1 MSTDASRQLCA
12 PSRVGRQ
19 DSAGWAGIL
28 LFLLV
33 VLGPFCVLLISL
45 LDPLRLGRM
54 EWFGLAIPQG
64 RRLELLLQSV
74 GLAGSVAVGGILLGI
89 VTSLYLSRWRPGLA
103 SYLRWFIFA
112 LAPIPPFI
120 HAMAWS
126 SVGAELNSA
135 LRGWGLQEVPFRG
148 PLASWWV
155 QLMAL
160 APLAI
165 SLVWVGLE
173 SVDTDLIEAA
183 RLLRPDIHN
192 LYQISLPLAAPV
204 ILAAGGLLFLL
215 SLVDYS
221 VPSLFQMNVYAL
233 DVFAEYSANNQ
244 SARAFLVSVPMLAV
258 TAAAVILLQSPLK
271 NAVLKPPW
279 RRRSLSSPPLWP
291 RWLIWS
297 QRAGLVVLLVQVLVP
312 VTSLLALTGSWGNLR
327 AAVSDASQEIAFSM
341 GVALVTALLG
351 LPLAYSLAAKIL
363 SRGKAG
369 RGWWLVLTAP
379 LALPAPLIGIGL
391 ILIWNRPA
399 LSGIYGT
406 AAMPVLASLA
416 RFAPMA
422 AVIVLTQLRRIDP
435 SLIEAARIL
444 ETSPVR
450 TWVRIRLPMLA
461 PGLLAAA
468 GVLFVLSL
476 GELGATLLV
485 APPGRATLTMRIY
498 NFLHYGASD
507 TVAGLCLMLTGVVL
521 LFGLMVVFLLAG
533 WSRLLKNGR
542 AVS

>member
-1 MSTDASRQLCA
+1 
-12 PSRVGRQ
+12 
-19 DSAGWAGIL
+19 
-28 LFLLV
+28 
-33 VLGPFCVLLISL
+33 LLISL
-45 LDPLRLGRM
+45 WDPLRLGRV
-54 EWFGLAIPQG
+54 EWLSLAIPQG
-64 RRLELLLQSV
+64 RRLDLLLQSV
-74 GLAGSVAVGGILLGI
+74 GLAGSVAGGGIFLGLT
-89 VTSLYLSRWRPGLA
+89 TSLYLSRQRPGLA
-103 SYLRWFIFA
+103 LYLRWFIFA

-120 HAMAWS
+120 HAMAWAS
-126 SVGAELNSA
+126 LAAELNSA
-135 LRGWGLQEVPFRG
+135 FRGWGLQEIPFRG
-148 PLASWWV
+148 PFASWWV

-183 RLLRPDIHN
+183 RLLCPDVHY
-192 LYQISLPLAAPV
+192 LWRISLPLAAPI

-244 SARAFLVSVPMLAV
+244 SARALLVSVPMLAAA
-258 TAAAVILLQSPLK
+258 AAAVFLLQSPLR

-279 RRRSLSSPPLWP
+279 RRRSLASPPLWP
-291 RWLIWS
+291 RRLVWL
-297 QRAGLVVLLVQVLVP
+297 QRAGLGVFLVQLLVP
-312 VTSLLALTGSWGNLR
+312 MTSLLLLTGSWGSLR
-327 AAVSDASQEIAFSM
+327 TAVSDAGEEIIFSL
-341 GVALVTALLG
+341 GVALLTALLG
-351 LPLAYSLAAKIL
+351 VPLAYSLAARIL
-363 SRGKAG
+363 SGGKAG
-369 RGWWLVLTAP
+369 RGWWLALTAP

-391 ILIWNRPA
+391 IAIWNRPA
-399 LSGIYGT
+399 LSGVYGT

-416 RFAPMA
+416 RFTPIAV
-422 AVIVLTQLRRIDP
+422 VIVLTQLRRIDA
-435 SLIEAARIL
+435 SLIEAARVL
-444 ETSPVR
+444 EAGPLR
-450 TWVRIRLPMLA
+450 TWVLIRLPMLA

-468 GVLFVLSL
+468 GILFVLSL

-507 TVAGLCLMLTGVVL
+507 TVAGLCLTLTGVVL
-521 LFGLMVVFLLAG
+521 VFGLAVVFLLAG